1 MIELFRSQERLSAAQ
16 LNRLAASADA
26 AVAEAP
32 EDGNTYARRDGGW
45 ISVGSGLAVIETV
58 AGTTQTPAIGAFGR
72 YFICT
77 NASGCTV
84 TIPNNAAQAFPIG
97 TVLTYQQD
105 AATAITFTA
114 AGGVTLRKP
123 AAYQAVTA
131 EQYAVVQVV
140 KTETNTWTLYGHLL
154 PT

>member
-1 MIELFRSQERLSAAQ
+1 MSDLFRSQERLSAAK
-16 LNRLAASADA
+16 LNRVVAATGAL
-26 AVAEAP
+26 VPEAP
-32 EDGNTYARRDGGW
+32 QDGNIYARVNGGW
-45 ISVGSGLAVIETV
+45 VVVGSGLAVIETV
-58 AGTTQTPAIGAFGR
+58 ATTTHTPAIGVIGR

-84 TIPNNAAQAFPIG
+84 TIPANATQAFPIG

-123 AAYQAVTA
+123 TAYQAVTA
-131 EQYAVVQVV
+131 EQYAVVQVA
-140 KTETNTWTLYGHLL
+140 KTGTNTWTLYGHLL